1 MSQKIKRE
9 VIRITILGDQ
19 AVGKTTLR
27 NVYLNIDFEENT
39 LSTVGSNKSETKYKL
54 EDGKEIKLFL
64 FDTAGQERFRS
75 IALKSVKNSQGV
87 MLVFDVTNKKS
98 FESLVKW
105 LEDIKEEDNNF
116 SMILFGNKCDLPNR
130 EVSEEEA
137 ENFAKK
143 NNIPYMETSA
153 KLKTNTD
160 EGISILVNDAYKKYG
175 EAKGVSLKKKEKTKK
190 KFC

>member
-1 MSQKIKRE
+1 MENSDRMKINANDVKRMADE
-9 VIRITILGDQ
+9 VGEELTEDQ
-19 AVGKTTLR
+19 AKRIINRVGK
-27 NVYLNIDFEENT
+27 NGILNPKINNISNSVRLTHEGKKLVIEGLDFEENT

-143 NNIPYMETSA
+143 IIFLIWKQVQN
-153 KLKTNTD
+153 
-160 EGISILVNDAYKKYG
+160 
-175 EAKGVSLKKKEKTKK
+175 
-190 KFC
+190 

>member
-64 FDTAGQERFRS
+64 YDTAGQERFRS

-98 FESLVKW
+98 FDSLVKW

-143 NNIPYMETSA
+143 
-153 KLKTNTD
+153 K
-160 EGISILVNDAYKKYG
+160 
-175 EAKGVSLKKKEKTKK
+175 
-190 KFC
+190 

>member
-64 FDTAGQERFRS
+64 YETAGQERFRS

-87 MLVFDVTNKKS
+87 MLVFDVTNKKYEKMEIS
-98 FESLVKW
+98 KLNLDEKSISTLVP
-105 LEDIKEEDNNF
+105 EGTFVPADI
-116 SMILFGNKCDLPNR
+116 
-130 EVSEEEA
+130 A
-137 ENFAKK
+137 
-143 NNIPYMETSA
+143 IP
-153 KLKTNTD
+153 
-160 EGISILVNDAYKKYG
+160 SILKVK
-175 EAKGVSLKKKEKTKK
+175 
-190 KFC
+190 

>member
-1 MSQKIKRE
+1 
-9 VIRITILGDQ
+9 
-19 AVGKTTLR
+19 
-27 NVYLNIDFEENT
+27 
-39 LSTVGSNKSETKYKL
+39 
-54 EDGKEIKLFL
+54 
-64 FDTAGQERFRS
+64 
-75 IALKSVKNSQGV
+75 

-98 FESLVKW
+98 FDSLVKW

-143 NNIPYMETSA
+143 NNIPYMKTSA

>member
-1 MSQKIKRE
+1 MSQKVKRE

-98 FESLVKW
+98 FDSLVKW

-175 EAKGVSLKKKEKTKK
+175 EAKGVS
-190 KFC
+190 

>member
-87 MLVFDVTNKKS
+87 MLVFDVTNKKN
-98 FESLVKW
+98 FENIQSWLHSLDS
-105 LEDIKEEDNNF
+105 LDDIGMKNYA
-116 SMILFGNKCDLPNR
+116 LFW
-130 EVSEEEA
+130 E
-137 ENFAKK
+137 
-143 NNIPYMETSA
+143 
-153 KLKTNTD
+153 
-160 EGISILVNDAYKKYG
+160 
-175 EAKGVSLKKKEKTKK
+175 
-190 KFC
+190 